1 MMTKRAVKR
10 REFFQN
16 IEPKIDF
23 KKLMAKVEKRGYIF
37 YRPAKKQAK
46 DESKD

>member
-1 MMTKRAVKR
+1 MKTKQPGKHRTY
-10 REFFQN
+10 FQN
-16 IEPKIDF
+16 LPKVDF
-23 KKLMAKVEKRGYIF
+23 GKVMEEVRKRGYIF